1 MPAFSSMA
9 LMPKSIF
16 ALNRPLSADEMMS
29 RRRSLVRLGLAWLA
43 MMQVMMFALP
53 GYLRQDSFGQDN
65 LDVLDWAI
73 VLMNWASLA
82 LTVPVILYSAWPVWQ
97 GVAKAWRERHITMDI
112 PVAVSMIAAFVPSV
126 IATLIGKGEVYFDS
140 VTMFVAFLLT
150 ARFFELRARQSVD
163 SSRHSQTL
171 AQLRDPL
178 LAHADKVAMWF
189 VIVQLS
195 IAFIVATVWWVI
207 DPAYALPVMVSLLVM
222 SCPCAMSM
230 SAPVSLAAANATLAA
245 YPDMTQEQA
254 DTLFAGAR
262 RITKQNLYGSVI
274 FHLITTPLAALG
286 LVTPWLAALAMFISS
301 IAVTINAWR
310 LYREPALG
318 VAASHVSGLART

>member
-1 MPAFSSMA
+1 
-9 LMPKSIF
+9 MPKSIF

-29 RRRSLVRLGLAWLA
+29 RRRTLVRLGLAWLA

-53 GYLRQDSFGQDN
+53 GYLRQDTFGHDN

-82 LTVPVILYSAWPVWQ
+82 LTVPVILYSAWPVWK
-97 GVAKAWRERHITMDI
+97 GVAQAWRERHITMDV

-126 IATLIGKGEVYFDS
+126 IATLMGEGEVYFDS

-163 SSRHSQTL
+163 SSKYSQTL
-171 AQLRDPL
+171 HQLRGPL
-178 LAHADKVAMWF
+178 LQHADKVAMWF
-189 VIVQLS
+189 VIVQLI
-195 IAFIVATVWWVI
+195 IAFIVAAVWWVI
-207 DPAYALPVMVSLLVM
+207 DPDYALPVMVSLLVM
-222 SCPCAMSM
+222 SCPCALSM

-245 YPDMTQEQA
+245 YPDMTKEQA
-254 DTLFAGAR
+254 DKLFDGAR
-262 RITKQNLYGSVI
+262 RVTRQNLYGSVI
-274 FHLITTPLAALG
+274 FHLVTTPLAALG
-286 LVTPWLAALAMFISS
+286 FVTPWLAALAMFVSS

-310 LYREPALG
+310 LYREPEP
-318 VAASHVSGLART
+318 SGPSPDFNHLART